1 MVPAL
6 VVGALVAVLGIALVL
21 IYNRLVRLRN
31 RTEQG
36 WAQIDVQLQ
45 RRHDL
50 IPNLVETVN
59 AYAAHERRTLE
70 QVVAARDAAAAAAAA
85 SAGAGETADAEA
97 GLSAALSR
105 LFALAEDY
113 PDLEADRSFR
123 QLQTELAA
131 TEDRVAYAR
140 RYYNDAVQSYDT
152 ALEQFP
158 GVLVAGPFGF
168 VPADYF
174 QAEGDPVR
182 AVPRVDL

>member
-1 MVPAL
+1 MVPTL
-6 VVGALVAVLGIALVL
+6 VVGALVAVLAIALVV

-50 IPNLVETVN
+50 IPGLVETVN

-70 QVVAARDAAAAAAAA
+70 QVVAARDAAAAAA
-85 SAGAGETADAEA
+85 GAGETADAEA
-97 GLSAALSR
+97 GLSAALSH
-105 LFALAEDY
+105 LFALAEAY
-113 PDLEADRSFR
+113 PDLKADRSFR

-174 QAEGDPVR
+174 EAQGDPVR
-182 AVPRVDL
+182 AAPRVDL